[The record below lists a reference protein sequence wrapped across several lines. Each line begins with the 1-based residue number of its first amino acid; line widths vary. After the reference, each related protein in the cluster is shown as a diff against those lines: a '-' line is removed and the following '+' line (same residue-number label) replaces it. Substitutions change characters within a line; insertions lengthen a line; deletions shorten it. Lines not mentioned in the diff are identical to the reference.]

1 MNIANCIFINDDD
14 DEVKTIKVIYE
25 NDTAEIV
32 SLNLDDPKISKLVS
46 ECGGIDKIEK
56 NTKDYN
62 ISFEKE
68 TILYDKFKKYMQL
81 GDQLSLILTK
91 EYTAEELFNLKM
103 WVFEQPEVESC
114 KDRELKKKI
123 RTSKDLIEIIGMYY
137 QIKST

>member
-1 MNIANCIFINDDD
+1 MDIANCIFINDEN

-46 ECGGIDKIEK
+46 KCGGIDRIEK

-62 ISFEKE
+62 ILLEKE
-68 TILYDKFKKYMQL
+68 SILYDKFKKYMKL

-91 EYTAEELFNLKM
+91 QYTDEELFNFKM
-103 WVFEQPEVESC
+103 WVFEQPEVENC

-123 RTSKDLIEIIGMYY
+123 RTSKDLIEIIGVYY